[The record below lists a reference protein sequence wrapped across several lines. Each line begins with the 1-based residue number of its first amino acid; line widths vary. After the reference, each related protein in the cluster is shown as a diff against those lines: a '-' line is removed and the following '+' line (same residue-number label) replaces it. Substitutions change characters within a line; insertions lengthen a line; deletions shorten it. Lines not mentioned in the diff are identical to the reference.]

1 MGMRMLGGG
10 DQSAVKA
17 KRGGEE
23 AAFVELVKRHR
34 RELHVHCYRMAGSLE
49 DAEDLVQETL
59 LRAWR
64 ARGDFE
70 GRASL
75 RAWLY
80 RIATN
85 ACLDLL
91 ARRPPRVLPP
101 DAVGA
106 ADPALEPPEPTD
118 APWLEPYP
126 GRLLEALRSEEEPG
140 ARAEDRETIELAFL
154 AAIQHLPPRR
164 RAVIILRDV
173 LEFSA
178 KDSAAALSM
187 SVASVNSTLQR
198 ARRALGERLAPRRID
213 WERPRAASVGERA
226 LLRRY
231 MEAHESG
238 DVDGLAALLREDAR
252 ISAPPRPLWYDGRD
266 AALAATRRLAAA
278 DRFRYLATSANG
290 QPAAASYLRTDGQEA
305 FRPMGI
311 DVLRVEDG
319 LVAEVTVFLR
329 PDLFEAFGLPP
340 SLR

>member
-1 MGMRMLGGG
+1 MCMFGGG
-10 DQSAVKA
+10 YQSAVKA
-17 KRGGEE
+17 SRSGEE

-34 RELHVHCYRMAGSLE
+34 RELHVHCYRMSGSLE

-64 ARGDFE
+64 ARGHFE
-70 GRASL
+70 GRASF

-101 DAVGA
+101 DVVGA
-106 ADPALEPPEPTD
+106 ADPALQPPASTD

-126 GRLLEALRSEEEPG
+126 GRLLEALGSEEDPG
-140 ARAEDRETIELAFL
+140 ASVENRETIELAFL

-173 LEFSA
+173 LDFSA
-178 KDSAAALSM
+178 KDSAAVLSM
-187 SVASVNSTLQR
+187 TVASVNSTLQR
-198 ARRALGERLAPRRID
+198 ARRALAERLAPRRVD
-213 WERPRAASVGERA
+213 WERPREASTEERA
-226 LLRRY
+226 LLRLY
-231 MEAHESG
+231 MHAHESG
-238 DVDGLAALLREDAR
+238 DVGALAALLREDAR

-266 AALAATRRLAAA
+266 AVLAATRRLAAA
-278 DRFRYLATSANG
+278 DRFRYFATSANG
-290 QPAAASYLRTDGQEA
+290 QPAAASYLRTDGDEV

-311 DVLRVEDG
+311 DVLRIEDG

-329 PDLFEAFGLPP
+329 PDLFEVFGLPP
-340 SLR
+340 GLR

>member
-1 MGMRMLGGG
+1 MGMWMLGRG
-10 DQSAVKA
+10 DQSAVSA
-17 KRGGEE
+17 TRSGEE

-34 RELHVHCYRMAGSLE
+34 RELHVHCYRMSGSLE

-70 GRASL
+70 GRASF

-101 DAVGA
+101 DVVGA
-106 ADPALEPPEPTD
+106 SDPALEPPASTD

-140 ARAEDRETIELAFL
+140 AMVEDRETIELAFL

-178 KDSAAALSM
+178 KDSASVLSM

-198 ARRALGERLAPRRID
+198 ARRALGERLAPRRVD
-213 WERPRAASVGERA
+213 WERPRHASVEERA
-226 LLRRY
+226 LLRLY
-231 MEAHESG
+231 MEAHEGG
-238 DVDGLAALLREDAR
+238 DVDALAALLREDVR
-252 ISAPPRPLWYDGRD
+252 ISAPPRPLWYNGRE
-266 AALAATRRLAAA
+266 AVLAATRRLAAA
-278 DRFRYLATSANG
+278 GRFRYLATSANG
-290 QPAAASYLRTDGQEA
+290 QPAAASYLRAAGDEG
-305 FRPMGI
+305 FRAMGI
-311 DVLRVEDG
+311 DLLRIEDG

-329 PDLFEAFGLPP
+329 PDLFEAFGLPL